1 MNIAICDD
9 EMYFRQKLN
18 FELNE
23 NARLFGFIFLIFEF
37 SNGSDLL
44 ASNVKFDL
52 IFMDYQMKNKNGID
66 TVETLRKRNDDT
78 KVVFISSF
86 KEMVF
91 ESMKVRTF
99 RFLIKPLDTKK
110 LHEALD
116 AVIKEQLII
125 SRIIVKDEENQ
136 KNVTVPECDIIYAQA
151 DNIYADIA
159 TINGIYK
166 YMNNIT
172 ALQNELNSDYFY
184 RTNRSYL
191 VNFNY
196 IINYT
201 NKEIEF
207 TNGHKAVISKTKYK
221 NFKSAYLTYLKRKSI
236 GE

>member
-23 NARLFGFIFLIFEF
+23 YARLLGFVFLIFEY

-44 ASNVKFDL
+44 ASNVNFDL

-116 AVIKEQLII
+116 SVIKEQLII